1 MIGQHERPT
10 VAVLTERVSQVVAS
24 LRRTPTIALDGHLIR
39 LFAKLENTQ
48 PFSGSTK
55 DRSVV
60 AIIKQAVA
68 DGAIGPTT
76 TVVESSSGNFAVAA
90 ALVCARLGI
99 EFLPVLDWH
108 VNPHTERL
116 LRAVCRELVVV
127 EPTASTTSGLEARR
141 ACVAELLADR
151 PKAWWPDQYVNR
163 APVAAHRDGTAAELL
178 EDVPDV
184 DEIYVAVG
192 TGGTLAGI
200 VAGVRA
206 AGSRARVV
214 AVDSVGSTIFGGCPG
229 PRHIPGMGSTRRSE
243 IVDTC
248 AALVDEVV
256 LVPEADSIRGCR
268 ELVRRYGILAGGS
281 TGAVY
286 AAIASGRNKTAGKRI
301 AFLVADRGAPYL
313 ETVYDDA
320 WVQATY
326 GIIP

>member
-1 MIGQHERPT
+1 MIGHTERPT
-10 VAVLTERVSQVVAS
+10 LAGLSDRMSQVVAS
-24 LRRTPTIALDGHLIR
+24 LLRTPTVALGGHRSR

-60 AIIKQAVA
+60 AILEQALT
-68 DGAIGPTT
+68 DGMIGPTT

-127 EPTASTTSGLEARR
+127 QATTSTTSGLEARR
-141 ACVAELLADR
+141 ACVAELLVDR
-151 PKAWWPDQYVNR
+151 PQAWWPDQYANR

-178 EDVPDV
+178 EDVPDL
-184 DEIYVAVG
+184 DEVYVAVG

-200 VAGVRA
+200 AAGVRA
-206 AGSRARVV
+206 AGSGARIV
-214 AVDSVGSTIFGGCPG
+214 AVDSVGSTIFGGHPG
-229 PRHIPGMGSTRRSE
+229 PRHIPGIGSARRSE
-243 IVDTC
+243 IVDAC
-248 AALVDEVV
+248 AAFVDEVV
-256 LVPEADSIRGCR
+256 LVPEADAVRGCR

-286 AAIASGRNKTAGKRI
+286 AAIGSGRSETAGKRI
-301 AFLVADRGAPYL
+301 TFLVADRGAPYL

-320 WVQATY
+320 WVQAIY
-326 GIIP
+326 GITP